1 MELILIVKTRNKNDC
16 QKMSKKRLQDLIT
29 MPTPRPTPTS
39 KHTPKPRPA
48 SRQVPTSRN
57 IGEFERTE
65 MTKNR
70 PLVFNAFH
78 DWYGWSI
85 NHIREPIKRSASN
98 VKEKI
103 IRLFQAISKS
113 IT

>member
-16 QKMSKKRLQDLIT
+16 QKMSKKQLQDLIT
-29 MPTPRPTPTS
+29 TPRPTPTS

-57 IGEFERTE
+57 IGEFERIE

-103 IRLFQAISKS
+103 IRLFQVISKS

>member
-48 SRQVPTSRN
+48 SR
-57 IGEFERTE
+57 
-65 MTKNR
+65 
-70 PLVFNAFH
+70 
-78 DWYGWSI
+78 
-85 NHIREPIKRSASN
+85 
-98 VKEKI
+98 
-103 IRLFQAISKS
+103 
-113 IT
+113 